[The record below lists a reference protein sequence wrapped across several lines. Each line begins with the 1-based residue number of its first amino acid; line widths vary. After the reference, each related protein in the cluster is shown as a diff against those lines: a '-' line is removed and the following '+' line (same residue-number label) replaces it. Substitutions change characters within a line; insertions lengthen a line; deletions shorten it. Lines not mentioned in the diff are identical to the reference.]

1 MYKRIQD
8 NIINSWEAKITKI
21 GGYCSILVTLV
32 VFGKIG
38 WLVASKLLFFCKLNG
53 MKMLT
58 IENMKKNGNDLAFMK
73 LEKKINEIIA
83 EVEKIQ
89 KHLLH
94 DQKTIQ
100 KSTYG
105 DLSLEL

>member
-1 MYKRIQD
+1 
-8 NIINSWEAKITKI
+8 
-21 GGYCSILVTLV
+21 
-32 VFGKIG
+32 
-38 WLVASKLLFFCKLNG
+38 

-73 LEKKINEIIA
+73 LEKKINKIIA